1 MERERRNSIAQIDGS
16 GRTSQGFQVVRVFRN
31 HSSWSKTELE
41 WVRDHVLDGTEPA
54 QLRWLLGAKLQR
66 FLEGG
71 QHA

>member
-1 MERERRNSIAQIDGS
+1 MSDMPAKWKAIYLKLQRG
-16 GRTSQGFQVVRVFRN
+16 
-31 HSSWSKTELE
+31 SWSKAELE

-66 FLEGG
+66 FLEEG